1 MEGSEDPPGPYGNF
15 GEDNMFEWIVANGW
29 VFWLAVFLILAIVE
43 MMSLDLYFIMLAGGA
58 LGAVFVA
65 LAGGPFWLQTLV
77 FCVLALAMIL
87 FLRPLA
93 LKHLHKGPPG
103 LRTNVDRLIG
113 EDALVLEPTSRIAGS
128 AKIGGETWSARSEDD
143 APLEP
148 GTYGT
153 VLRIDGATAYITVRG
168 RASAAD
174 AADG

>member
-1 MEGSEDPPGPYGNF
+1 MEGSEGLPGPPGKV
-15 GEDNMFEWIVANGW
+15 GEDNMLEWIVTNGW
-29 VFWLAVFLILAIVE
+29 VFWLALFLILAIVE

-65 LAGGPFWLQTLV
+65 LAGGPFWLQALV
-77 FCVLALAMIL
+77 FCVLALAMVL

-93 LKHLHKGPPG
+93 LRHLHKGPPG

-128 AKIGGETWSARSEDD
+128 AKIGGETWSARSEDE

-153 VLRIDGATAYITVRG
+153 VIRIEGATAYITVRG
-168 RASAAD
+168 RTSTAGAA
-174 AADG
+174 GS